1 MHFYG
6 VPDFQK
12 CASILDYLF
21 FCFNLNQQCPF
32 KSEPLLKNYACEFY
46 TFSVFHGV
54 LSNIGALRNSSS
66 VTVRGIGSAAKD
78 FCNKNYKEVRANK
91 YAQNN
96 CMAGVY
102 IHELLTKGYHA
113 TEDFTVKV
121 VKKINGLKISWI
133 LGSLLYKMNLL

>member
-1 MHFYG
+1 MCQHSRLPVFLLQPESAMS
-6 VPDFQK
+6 VQK
-12 CASILDYLF
+12 RTVV
-21 FCFNLNQQCPF
+21 
-32 KSEPLLKNYACEFY
+32 EGEACEFY

-78 FCNKNYKEVRANK
+78 LCNKNYKEVRANK